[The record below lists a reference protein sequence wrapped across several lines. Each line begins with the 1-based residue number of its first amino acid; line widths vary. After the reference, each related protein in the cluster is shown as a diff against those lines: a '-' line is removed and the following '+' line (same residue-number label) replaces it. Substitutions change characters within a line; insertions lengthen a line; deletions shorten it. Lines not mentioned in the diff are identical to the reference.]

1 MGGITTGRNTQ
12 FLSGV
17 AELTRQLAALQ
28 SLEDGKALKRCVK
41 SGINEA
47 LKRAREIIPQEGIHG
62 HKGLVHRLKTSKLLH
77 DKYGA
82 IGALVTPG
90 FAKRSLRTISTINA
104 EKNVAAG
111 LLSVRKAAYY
121 AVQFLEFGTR
131 KMPAQPWLRRSLIE
145 ARDRAEAALRHSLE
159 VSVDKAARTR

>member
-1 MGGITTGRNTQ
+1 M
-12 FLSGV
+12 
-17 AELTRQLAALQ
+17 
-28 SLEDGKALKRCVK
+28 
-41 SGINEA
+41 
-47 LKRAREIIPQEGIHG
+47 
-62 HKGLVHRLKTSKLLH
+62 
-77 DKYGA
+77 
-82 IGALVTPG
+82 PG
-90 FAKRSLRTISTINA
+90 RTISTITA